1 MADFKTHI
9 TVSTVLGAGCGVA
22 GALWLD
28 VPVPTAIIAAGLC
41 SVGGMLPDIDSDSG
55 VPLRESLAFAAA
67 VIPMMLAGRLHGLNI
82 SHEWIVLAGAAMY
95 LSVRFVVAAILRHL
109 TVHRGMFHSIPAM
122 LIFGELVYLLA
133 AGGSDR
139 QRWIK
144 AIAVMIGFGSHL
156 LLDEVYSFSIRG
168 GRLRLKSSFGT
179 AIKLFGPKMGP
190 NAVTCALLFA
200 LGYGVFTDPNAQ
212 HELRAGTAVA
222 AGLPQTAP
230 TPAPPK
236 NAAPTT
242 TLREQA
248 ANAIRAVTPQQ
259 KPPAESAAPTTLQ
272 GVAAGLIR
280 SLSPSPSAPADRE
293 NAEAKPLKPIA
304 PAQDRSTARDPYA
317 PRR

>member
-22 GALWLD
+22 GAMWLD

-41 SVGGMLPDIDSDSG
+41 GVGGMLPDIDSDSG

-67 VIPMMLAGRLHGLNI
+67 VMPMMLAGRLHGMNI

-95 LSVRFVVAAILRHL
+95 LSVRFLVAAILRNL

-122 LIFGELVYLLA
+122 LIFGELVYLLS

-139 QRWIK
+139 QRLIK

-156 LLDEVYSFSIRG
+156 LLDEIYSFSLRG
-168 GRLRLKSSFGT
+168 GRLHLKSSFGT
-179 AIKLFGPKMGP
+179 AIKLFGPSMGP
-190 NAVTCALLFA
+190 NAVTFGLLLALSYAAFA
-200 LGYGVFTDPNAQ
+200 DPNVRN
-212 HELRAGTAVA
+212 ELRAGAAAVA
-222 AGLPQTAP
+222 RLPQNS
-230 TPAPPK
+230 PA
-236 NAAPTT
+236 AATW
-242 TLREQA
+242 REKA
-248 ANAIRAVTPQQ
+248 ADAIRAVTPQP
-259 KPPAESAAPTTLQ
+259 KPSTENASPTTLQ

-280 SLSPSPSAPADRE
+280 SLSPSQNEPTPADRE
-293 NAEAKPLKPIA
+293 NANAAKPMQTIA
-304 PAQDRSTARDPYA
+304 PVQDPAWSATTRDPYA